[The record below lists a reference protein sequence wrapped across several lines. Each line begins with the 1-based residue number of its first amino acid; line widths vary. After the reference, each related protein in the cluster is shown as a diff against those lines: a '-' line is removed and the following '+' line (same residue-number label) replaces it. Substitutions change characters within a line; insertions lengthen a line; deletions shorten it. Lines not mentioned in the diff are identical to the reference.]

1 MIFTLGL
8 LACII
13 LIALSLLHFHWA
25 IGGTCGFKN
34 SLPTDLNGNRV
45 LNPKKI
51 DSAIVGIGLL
61 MFALIFLV
69 KSGVLVI
76 QLPMFVMNYALWL
89 IIVIFFLRAMGDFK
103 FVGFFKKIK
112 MTEFAKMDTKFYAP
126 LCFLL
131 SLMGLIVEL
140 KG

>member
-1 MIFTLGL
+1 MISIIGL
-8 LACII
+8 FASII
-13 LIALSLLHFHWA
+13 LMLLSVLHFHWA
-25 IGGTCGFKN
+25 LGGTYGFNN
-34 SLPTDLNGNRV
+34 SLPTDLNGKRV

-69 KSGVLVI
+69 KSRILVI
-76 QLPMFVMNYALWL
+76 QLPLFVMNYALWL
-89 IIVIFFLRAMGDFK
+89 IIVIFSLRAIGDFK
-103 FVGFFKKIK
+103 FVGFFKKIRK
-112 MTEFAKMDTKFYAP
+112 TEFAKMDTKLYAP
-126 LCFLL
+126 LCLML

>member
-8 LACII
+8 SASILLAI
-13 LIALSLLHFHWA
+13 LSLLHFHWA
-25 IGGTCGFKN
+25 LGGTYGFEN

-61 MFALIFLV
+61 MFAFIFLV
-69 KSGVLVI
+69 KSSILHL

-89 IIVIFFLRAMGDFK
+89 IIAIFFLRAMGDFK

-112 MTEFAKMDTKFYAP
+112 TTEFAKMDTKLYVP

-131 SLMGLIVEL
+131 SFMGLIVEL

>member
-1 MIFTLGL
+1 MV
-8 LACII
+8 
-13 LIALSLLHFHWA
+13 LSLLHIHWA
-25 IGGTCGFKN
+25 IGGTYGFEN
-34 SLPTDLNGNRV
+34 SLPTDLNGNCV
-45 LNPKKI
+45 LNPTKI

-69 KSGVLVI
+69 KSSVLLL

-89 IIVIFFLRAMGDFK
+89 IIAIFFLRAMGDFK

-112 MTEFAKMDTKFYAP
+112 TTEFAKMDTKFYTP
-126 LCFLL
+126 LCLLL
-131 SLMGLIVEL
+131 SLMGLIIEF